1 MNPLPL
7 VPGLLDTDILRDLH
21 LATKSATDF
30 SERMLPVSLLRFSA
44 VSVLVVACA
53 CKDADERELLRLLI
67 APNRVLQLTAPISRR
82 ALAILKELPAPA
94 ALSADAALVAATALV
109 HKLPVYTANPGRY
122 ANLHGLAAIQPY

>member
-1 MNPLPL
+1 MNAIPL

-21 LATKSATDF
+21 LGKNNAITFSKQLLLTSMLHYSA
-30 SERMLPVSLLRFSA
+30 A
-44 VSVLVVACA
+44 SVLAVMSICI
-53 CKDADERELLRLLI
+53 DANERELLRLLVE
-67 APNRVLQLTAPISRR
+67 PNEVLQITAPISRR

-122 ANLHGLAAIQPY
+122 ANLAGLVAIQPY